1 MNIRNVIRLKICGMR
16 DVANMLDVAALGPDY
31 MGFIF
36 YELSPR
42 FVGNMSFHQGLWVNN
57 FLYPVI
63 FRKV

>member
-36 YELSPR
+36 YGAE
-42 FVGNMSFHQGLWVNN
+42 FYATQ
-57 FLYPVI
+57 
-63 FRKV
+63 